1 MRILTE
7 SFKGTLTF
15 MLQKSIVDVLSM
27 AIFLI
32 VPSQANNNS
41 FGCSVLR
48 LVVVALL
55 VLAIHEI
62 FFGGEADTNTADD
75 RRRQTA
81 QRLVYSTADKLDMD
95 M

>member
-27 AIFLI
+27 AILLI

-62 FFGGEADTNTADD
+62 FFGGEVDTD
-75 RRRQTA
+75 RKT
-81 QRLVYSTADKLDMD
+81 LVYSTGASKLDVD